1 MKAYSNK
8 LMIGIST
15 AGDDPNGFLANRVK
29 YCKRVLDGQ
38 VEDEQYFIFICE
50 ADPQKGED
58 GSEYIDYLDPTV
70 HEMANPAYGASIRP
84 EEMMND
90 AMQAQ
95 NDPQQRKDFF
105 AKSLNVF
112 TSSVDTYFDMA
123 VVQASDEKYDWSLEE
138 LAALPVTWYGG
149 ADLSLMHDLT
159 GTALHGRYK
168 DIDIAITHAFMP
180 AALAAQKADE
190 DSIPFFWWEEKGWLT
205 LCNGTVIDYEE
216 PVMWFLKMKKMGFK
230 IKWVGYDR
238 RYSREFV
245 LKMKKAGFRVR
256 DQSQRYVEKTEAF
269 REIENKYKEQR
280 FYYCHNR
287 AYEYCIQNVKAI
299 EDSDDFVRFEKVEKH
314 LRIDLFDADV
324 IAAKQML
331 IDIEKK
337 QKASEWFS

>member
-1 MKAYSNK
+1 
-8 LMIGIST
+8 
-15 AGDDPNGFLANRVK
+15 
-29 YCKRVLDGQ
+29 
-38 VEDEQYFIFICE
+38 
-50 ADPQKGED
+50 
-58 GSEYIDYLDPTV
+58 
-70 HEMANPAYGASIRP
+70 
-84 EEMMND
+84 
-90 AMQAQ
+90 
-95 NDPQQRKDFF
+95 
-105 AKSLNVF
+105 
-112 TSSVDTYFDMA
+112 
-123 VVQASDEKYDWSLEE
+123 
-138 LAALPVTWYGG
+138 
-149 ADLSLMHDLT
+149 
-159 GTALHGRYK
+159 
-168 DIDIAITHAFMP
+168 
-180 AALAAQKADE
+180 
-190 DSIPFFWWEEKGWLT
+190 
-205 LCNGTVIDYEE
+205 
-216 PVMWFLKMKKMGFK
+216 MWFLKMKKMGFK

-280 FYYCHNR
+280 FYSCHNR